1 MKQHAS
7 RRRVAATIAAGLLG
21 LSVTAC
27 GPGTTTGERID
38 RAEQNLAGGEYRE
51 AEVRLKQVLQD
62 NRDNGRAWRMLG
74 RASLAQGRY
83 EDAVHQFE
91 RARES
96 GEPLDTFAL
105 ALAQAH
111 LGSGEDAQALEV
123 LESFSPDEDDE
134 RLRALVVEG
143 NALSRLERS
152 DEAGAAYAR
161 ALEIDSGHAP
171 ALIGQAELASAAGN
185 DDRAR
190 SLLERAVEAQPDY
203 APARAAL
210 ARLDYSENQCERAID
225 GFKKALDQSGP
236 SALHAGQQ
244 FQLRT
249 FLADCQLRTDQP
261 EAAAEVVAG
270 LVKAAPDNPYVNYL
284 QAIIDLRFERIDD
297 AASHLQRV
305 LNADPNNVR
314 SLMLMAS
321 VKIAQG
327 DSQTAQTYLDRVIAR
342 TPDNTDALRMR
353 ANIYLRQGEEQK
365 ALDSVRSAYEENE
378 DAPGVRSL
386 LAEIMAGLDAE
397 TGSADISEGGSD
409 TALQIDLAAALAR
422 QGNDAA
428 ARAVMQRVTPGTAD
442 ERARLALVRIGTDL
456 AAGRTAAAVS
466 EAESLV
472 EQSPENTRA
481 YRALARAYVADG
493 QDARAAE
500 ALVRAEEL
508 APDDAGVARDQVRL
522 AVQQERY
529 DDAAQRLQ
537 ALRAASPDDVQLTLD
552 LAGVYAAA
560 GRTEELV
567 SMLTGA
573 HEDKPDELRIAVALT
588 NAYLAAAEPERA
600 VALADELV
608 ETHADNADLRRVQGV
623 ARLAAE
629 QTDAGLESLARA
641 VELADDG
648 QPAYRFDLA
657 QAQLGAGRV
666 DAAVDTL
673 QALREHAPDFMP
685 AVRLLAATLASQGR
699 TDDALPLVEVLRD
712 NGNPVAASILEG
724 DVRRAAGQNRE
735 AAAAYES
742 AFAESPSAELAI
754 GLFEVRRQAGID
766 APQRSLEDWSER
778 QPDNTAVALRLGQWY
793 QSNGED
799 AAAAE
804 QYRQV
809 LDARPDNAI
818 ALNNLAVI
826 YQAQDDSRALSVAR
840 RAHDAAPDS
849 PAVAD
854 TLGWIL
860 VQAGQLA
867 EGIELLETATEAP
880 ESPAGIRY
888 HLAYALAQR
897 NDAGDEERAIEI
909 LRDLGDSKVAFD
921 ERDEARQLL
930 EELVGEGT
938 P

>member
-1 MKQHAS
+1 MKHHAS
-7 RRRVAATIAAGLLG
+7 RGRLAATIAAGLVV

-27 GPGTTTGERID
+27 GPGMTTGERID

-51 AEVRLKQVLQD
+51 AEVRLKQVLRD

-74 RASLAQGRY
+74 HASLAQGRY
-83 EDAVHQFE
+83 EDAAHQLE
-91 RARES
+91 RARDNGES
-96 GEPLDTFAL
+96 LDTFAL
-105 ALAQAH
+105 ALAQAY
-111 LGSGEDAQALEV
+111 LGSGEDEQALQV
-123 LESFSPDEDDE
+123 LESFSPGGEDE
-134 RLRALVVEG
+134 RLRVLVVQG

-161 ALEIDSGHAP
+161 ALEIDSGYAP
-171 ALIGQAELASAAGN
+171 ALIGQAELASAAGD

-203 APARAAL
+203 APALAAL
-210 ARLDYSENQCERAID
+210 ARLDYSENQCNRAID
-225 GFKKALDQSGP
+225 GLNKALAQSGP
-236 SALHAGQQ
+236 DALHAGQQ

-249 FLADCQLRTDQP
+249 FLADCQLRTGQP
-261 EAAAEVVAG
+261 EAASEVIAG
-270 LVKAAPDNPYVNYL
+270 LVKAAPDNPYANYL
-284 QAIIDLRFERIDD
+284 QAIIDLRSERFDD

-305 LNADPNNVR
+305 LNADANNIR

-321 VKIAQG
+321 VQIAQG
-327 DSQTAQTYLDRVIAR
+327 DPQTAQTYLDRVVAR

-365 ALDSVRSAYEENE
+365 ALDSIRSAYEENE

-397 TGSADISEGGSD
+397 TGSQDVSEGGSD

-428 ARAVMQRVTPGTAD
+428 ARAVMERVTPGTAD

-456 AAGRTAAAVS
+456 AAGRTAEAVS

-493 QDARAAE
+493 QDAEAAE
-500 ALVRAEEL
+500 ALKRAQSL
-508 APDDAGVARDQVRL
+508 APDDTGVARDQIRL
-522 AVQQERY
+522 AVEQERY

-567 SMLTGA
+567 SMLTRA
-573 HEDKPDELRIAVALT
+573 YEDKPGELRIAVALT
-588 NAYLAAAEPERA
+588 NAHLAAANPKRA

-608 ETHADNADLRRVQGV
+608 ETHADNADLLRVQGV

-641 VELADDG
+641 VELADDSR
-648 QPAYRFDLA
+648 PAYRFDLA
-657 QAQLGAGRV
+657 QAQLGAGRI
-666 DAAVDTL
+666 DAAVETL
-673 QALREHAPDFMP
+673 QALREHAPDFIP

-699 TDDALPLVEVLRD
+699 TDDALPLVDVLRD
-712 NGNPVAASILEG
+712 NGNSVAASILEG

-742 AFAESPSAELAI
+742 AYAENPSAELAI

-766 APQRSLEDWSER
+766 APQRSLEDWNER
-778 QPDNTAVALRLGQWY
+778 NPGNAVVALRLGQWHH
-793 QSNGED
+793 SNDEGE
-799 AAAAE
+799 AAAE
-804 QYRQV
+804 QYRQA
-809 LDARPDNAI
+809 LDAQPGNAI

-826 YQAQDDSRALSVAR
+826 YQSQNDERALPVAR
-840 RAHDAAPDS
+840 RAREAAPDS

-860 VQAGQLA
+860 VRSGQLD
-867 EGIELLETATEAP
+867 EGVELLETATDAAET
-880 ESPAGIRY
+880 PAGIRY

-897 NDAGDEERAIEI
+897 DDAGDEERAIEI
-909 LRDLGDSKVAFD
+909 LQNLSDSQAMFD
-921 ERDEARQLL
+921 EQDEARQLL
-930 EELVGEGT
+930 ERLAGEKAS
-938 P
+938 